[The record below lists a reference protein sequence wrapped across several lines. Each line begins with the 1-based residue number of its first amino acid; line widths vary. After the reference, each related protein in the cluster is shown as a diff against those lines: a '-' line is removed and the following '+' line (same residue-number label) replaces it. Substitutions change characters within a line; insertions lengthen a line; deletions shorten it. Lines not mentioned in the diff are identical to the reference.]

1 MQRTPSSAGND
12 NTWTFS
18 CWIKRGSDIGS
29 VNTQEGI
36 IGAGDG
42 GGSPARY
49 DNIGFYNDKIQFFT
63 FNGFGASIQT
73 TAVYR
78 DPSAWYHLVIRY
90 DDTQATAADRVRI
103 YVNGVVQA
111 LNSPTFPSQNY
122 GSNFNTTYLQRIGA
136 NTVATNRGVDG
147 YLSEIIMVDG
157 QSLDPSSF
165 GQLDASTNRW
175 IPKDASG
182 LTFGTNGFY
191 LDMETAPG
199 TGSGAGTDSSGNGN
213 NFTESGLAAADQVDD
228 SPTKNFAVLDA
239 NGSLSSNFNL
249 SEGNLSFTMS
259 YTADWVTLPLTFPAP
274 SGKFYVELKAPTLSN
289 GLALGFCPSAN
300 FTPSLGQTFA
310 GLTGGKQVSVTSG
323 GTNEIT
329 ANGQGATTSDP
340 SITGAANDILL
351 MAIDLD
357 AGEVYFGVYDD
368 SAATTYWID
377 SSNGTTGNPSTG
389 SNPTFTFTAGTEMQF
404 GVSCRGSSV
413 QGFLDAGSQ
422 GYSLTPPTGF
432 NTLNNDN
439 LPLTGAGLSGFVW
452 IKNRDAADNHM
463 LFDAVR
469 GATKDMHSNA
479 VNAEVT
485 NVNTLQRF
493 LLNGFEVGNDV
504 EVNTSGES
512 YVAWQW
518 LYNNLTA
525 SSNTDGSITSSVL
538 ANTTAGFSIVGYAG
552 NSTIGATV
560 GHGLGAKTPAMII
573 VKQRTTAT
581 NSDWTVYHQ
590 SFGNTGGGYLNS
602 AAAFT
607 TASWWNNTSPT
618 SSVFTADN
626 SGRVNGSGNNYIAY
640 CFAEVEG
647 FSKFTSFAG
656 NGNANGPMINL
667 GFRPAYVLVKV
678 ASGSTGSWRLFDT
691 SRNPYNVTDK
701 LIYPNLANAEATSA
715 EMDIL
720 SNGFK
725 IKVGSGYD
733 INDSGDTMIV
743 AAFAETPFK
752 TANAR

>member
-1 MQRTPSSAGND
+1 
-12 NTWTFS
+12 
-18 CWIKRGSDIGS
+18 
-29 VNTQEGI
+29 
-36 IGAGDG
+36 
-42 GGSPARY
+42 
-49 DNIGFYNDKIQFFT
+49 
-63 FNGFGASIQT
+63 
-73 TAVYR
+73 
-78 DPSAWYHLVIRY
+78 
-90 DDTQATAADRVRI
+90 
-103 YVNGVVQA
+103 
-111 LNSPTFPSQNY
+111 
-122 GSNFNTTYLQRIGA
+122 
-136 NTVATNRGVDG
+136 
-147 YLSEIIMVDG
+147 
-157 QSLDPSSF
+157 
-165 GQLDASTNRW
+165 
-175 IPKDASG
+175 
-182 LTFGTNGFY
+182 
-191 LDMETAPG
+191 
-199 TGSGAGTDSSGNGN
+199 
-213 NFTESGLAAADQVDD
+213 
-228 SPTKNFAVLDA
+228 
-239 NGSLSSNFNL
+239 
-249 SEGNLSFTMS
+249 
-259 YTADWVTLPLTFPAP
+259 
-274 SGKFYVELKAPTLSN
+274 
-289 GLALGFCPSAN
+289 
-300 FTPSLGQTFA
+300 
-310 GLTGGKQVSVTSG
+310 
-323 GTNEIT
+323 
-329 ANGQGATTSDP
+329 
-340 SITGAANDILL
+340 
-351 MAIDLD
+351 
-357 AGEVYFGVYDD
+357 
-368 SAATTYWID
+368 
-377 SSNGTTGNPSTG
+377 
-389 SNPTFTFTAGTEMQF
+389 
-404 GVSCRGSSV
+404 
-413 QGFLDAGSQ
+413 
-422 GYSLTPPTGF
+422 
-432 NTLNNDN
+432 
-439 LPLTGAGLSGFVW
+439 
-452 IKNRDAADNHM
+452 M